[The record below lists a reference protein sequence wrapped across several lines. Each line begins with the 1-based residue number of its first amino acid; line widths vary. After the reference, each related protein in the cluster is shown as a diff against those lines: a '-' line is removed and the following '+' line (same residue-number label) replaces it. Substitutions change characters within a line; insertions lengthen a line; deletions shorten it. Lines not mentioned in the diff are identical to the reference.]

1 MQKITL
7 IGRLGR
13 DAAIRET
20 QEGNKI
26 VSFTMAVNG
35 RFRGTEKTSWYD
47 VSTFN
52 YERYRNM
59 VKYLTKGSLAIVT
72 GDLDADIEKGNDGV
86 TRCRRYVT
94 ADSIEFGPSNSG
106 GTSNDRTEE
115 SASRSSR
122 RRVEEEEPDIDD
134 TEMEVTRPKKRA
146 RVEEDEETKPV
157 RKPKQ
162 KAEEYDEEE
171 EAPRPKKRARVEEDE
186 DEDDEPKVA
195 KKPRKA
201 EPEDDEERTEKKP
214 KKRGSEDDEEELPF

>member
-35 RFRGTEKTSWYD
+35 RFRGTDKTSWYD

-72 GDLDADIEKGNDGV
+72 GDLDADLEKGSDGV

-94 ADSIEFGPSNSG
+94 ADSIEFGPSSG
-106 GTSNDRTEE
+106 STSNDRTEE
-115 SASRSSR
+115 SAPRSSR
-122 RRVEEEEPDIDD
+122 RRAEEEEPNIDD
-134 TEMEVTRPKKRA
+134 TEIEVTRPKKRA
-146 RVEEDEETKPV
+146 RVEDDEEVKTM
-157 RKPKQ
+157 RRPKQ

-171 EAPRPKKRARVEEDE
+171 EAPRPKKRARVEDDE
-186 DEDDEPKVA
+186 DEDDEPRVA
-195 KKPRKA
+195 KKPRRA
-201 EPEDDEERTEKKP
+201 EPEDDEERTEKKS
-214 KKRGSEDDEEELPF
+214 KRLDSEDDEDDLPF